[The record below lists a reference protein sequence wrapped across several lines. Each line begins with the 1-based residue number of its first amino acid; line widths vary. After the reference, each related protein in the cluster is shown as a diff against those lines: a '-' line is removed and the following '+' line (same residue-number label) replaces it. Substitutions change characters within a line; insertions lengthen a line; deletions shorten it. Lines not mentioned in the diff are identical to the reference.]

1 MNTSALGPMTVISM
15 EGEAKS
21 STEKVFRGAWRAAI
35 ALLVAVLLFLAWLVR
50 NGHLYEAGSD
60 FGYYLGLVGGLLMLS
75 LLVYPIRKRFGSY
88 DRFGKM
94 ETWFRFHM
102 IAGITGPLLVLFHS
116 TFRTGSMNG
125 AVALYA
131 MLLVALSGVVGR
143 FLYRRVHRGLYGKR
157 LTLEEASANLKACA
171 ENMGSVFALRPDIEP
186 RLQDFQA
193 EALEADGNWWERSW
207 KFVTLRWRCRELSR
221 ELRRDAKSALRK
233 LGRKQRVQHQQLILN
248 YQLARRQIDK
258 YLDAVLK
265 ASQLSV
271 WERLFSYWH
280 IIHIP
285 FLYLLVFSGVVHVV
299 AVHMY

>member
-1 MNTSALGPMTVISM
+1 MNTTALGPMTVISM

-35 ALLVAVLLFLAWLVR
+35 ALLVAILLFLAWLVR

-75 LLVYPIRKRFGSY
+75 LLLYPIRKRLGAY

-193 EALEADGNWWERSW
+193 EALEAEGSWWERTW
-207 KFVTLRWRCRELSR
+207 KFLTLRWRCRELSR

-233 LGRKQRVQHQQLILN
+233 LGRKKRVQHQQLILN

>member
-1 MNTSALGPMTVISM
+1 MNTTALGPMTVISM
-15 EGEAKS
+15 DGEAKS

-35 ALLVAVLLFLAWLVR
+35 ALLVAILVFLAWLVR

-75 LLVYPIRKRFGSY
+75 LLLYPIRKRFGAY

-186 RLQDFQA
+186 RLQEFQS
-193 EALEADGNWWERSW
+193 EALEVEGSWGQRAW
-207 KFVTLRWRCRELSR
+207 KFLTLRWRCRELSR

-233 LGRKQRVQHQQLILN
+233 LGRKKRVQHQQLILN

-265 ASQLSV
+265 ASQLTV

>member
-1 MNTSALGPMTVISM
+1 MTVISM
-15 EGEAKS
+15 DGEAKT
-21 STEKVFRGAWRAAI
+21 STEKVFRGAWRGAI
-35 ALLVAVLLFLAWLVR
+35 ALLVGILLFLAWLVR

-60 FGYYLGLVGGLLMLS
+60 FGYYLGLVGGLLMLA

-102 IAGITGPLLVLFHS
+102 IAGIGGPLLVLFHS

-157 LTLEEASANLKACA
+157 LTLDEASANLKACA

-193 EALEADGNWWERSW
+193 EALEAEGSWRERCW

-233 LGRKQRVQHQQLILN
+233 LGRKQRVQHQELILN

-265 ASQLSV
+265 ASQLTV

>member
-1 MNTSALGPMTVISM
+1 MTVISM
-15 EGEAKS
+15 DGEAKS

-35 ALLVAVLLFLAWLVR
+35 ALLVAILVFLAWLVR

-75 LLVYPIRKRFGSY
+75 LLLYPIRKRFGAY

-186 RLQDFQA
+186 RLQEFQS
-193 EALEADGNWWERSW
+193 EALEVEGSWGQRAW
-207 KFVTLRWRCRELSR
+207 KFLTLRWRCRELSR

-233 LGRKQRVQHQQLILN
+233 LGRKKRVQHQQLILN

-265 ASQLSV
+265 ASQLTV